1 MLIDVHVHTSR
12 PRHPALTR
20 PNGTHYPAP
29 EVLIEMMDRA
39 GIDKAAVM
47 STASPEVRYSVVI
60 PEEVLE
66 ICARY
71 PDRLVPFCVVDP
83 RYLTNST
90 AADFLPLLNAYKEL
104 GCRGVGEFIPNLP
117 FDDPLNMNL
126 FAQVAEVGLPLTFH
140 LAPEIGG
147 YYGCYDELGLPR
159 LERVL
164 RANPDLVMLAHS
176 QVFWAEIG
184 TLNDPSER
192 GGYPKG
198 PVEQEGR
205 VVQLMREHPNLYGDL
220 SAGSGFNA
228 ISRDP
233 EFGYG
238 FMEEF
243 QDRLCFG
250 TDIANVP
257 QELPIVDYFRQL
269 REERLISEEAL
280 EKITWRNAARVLRIA
295 TDDGEGN

>member
-1 MLIDVHVHTSR
+1 MLIDIHVHTSR

-39 GIDKAAVM
+39 GIDRAAVM
-47 STASPEVRYSVVI
+47 STASPEVRYSLVI

-66 ICARY
+66 ICAGY
-71 PDRLVPFCVVDP
+71 PDGLVPFCAVDP
-83 RYLTNST
+83 RFLTNT
-90 AADFLPLLNAYKEL
+90 TTADFHPLLNAYKEL
-104 GCRGVGEFIPNLP
+104 GCRGVGEYIPNIPL
-117 FDDPLNMNL
+117 DDPLNMNL

-147 YYGCYDELGLPR
+147 YYGCYDDPGLPR

-164 RANPDLVMLAHS
+164 QAHPDLVLLAHS

-184 TLNDPSER
+184 TLDDPSER
-192 GGYPKG
+192 SGYPKG
-198 PVEQEGR
+198 PVQEGR
-205 VVQLMREHPNLYGDL
+205 VVQLMRAHPNLIGDL

-233 EFGYG
+233 EFGYR

-269 REERLISEEAL
+269 REEHLVSEEAL
-280 EKITWRNAARVLRIA
+280 EKITWKNANRVLGLSVA
-295 TDDGEGN
+295 VGEGG